1 MKKSIMPESEIYS
14 ITHVPY
20 YHKHHIFEGRNRQ
33 NSENILI
40 VTDKDAKYGFYKY
53 DTAFSFYHNG
63 SEKIYTG
70 VVLIRNDANGKKYLY
85 DILNIRPQ
93 KKSVDLPSVASN
105 SKTSSARFDG
115 SSNQSVDNLPQK
127 SNNVNSDTSST
138 DKYY

>member
-85 DILNIRPQ
+85 EINNI
-93 KKSVDLPSVASN
+93 K
-105 SKTSSARFDG
+105 KTSGITGTSLHRPTGFSA
-115 SSNQSVDNLPQK
+115 NNLPQK